1 MSKMVEKEYL
11 AMLGA
16 RLKQHRINLGLSQKD
31 LEEKAGVSLR
41 SISRF
46 EQGASIQLDNFIK
59 LLTALNLDDR
69 LKLLADDQS
78 KRPSNYLENNYKVN
92 QRVHKK
98 EKEKRNFVW
107 GEDK

>member
-1 MSKMVEKEYL
+1 MSKMVEKEYI
-11 AMLGA
+11 AMLGS

-31 LEEKAGVSLR
+31 LEEKTGVSLR

-69 LKLLADDQS
+69 LELLADDQS
-78 KRPSNYLENNYKVN
+78 KRPSNYLENNYKVK

-98 EKEKRNFVW
+98 DKQKSQFIWE
-107 GEDK
+107 EDK

>member
-1 MSKMVEKEYL
+1 MSKMIEKEYL

-69 LKLLADDQS
+69 LELLADDQS
-78 KRPSNYLENNYKVN
+78 KRPSNYLNNYKVK

-98 EKEKRNFVW
+98 DKQKSQFIWE
-107 GEDK
+107 EDKK